1 MPVVVAAVAAA
12 VAAYWLSGKKPS
24 SKSKEDDER
33 PESPYQLERKLPDAM
48 RERIVELLRRRTL
61 SDEETTAVKQMAVM
75 MAVPYPYA
83 SFALRFKLWEAS
95 GRKGQAPLFQ
105 AMPVRDA
112 RVLGYDPDRNYG
124 SGAMADGTGPS
135 GLDGSLPEKMAIE
148 LRERLRTSENLPV
161 LSSYADE
168 LDKGNWPIA
177 AETIRAKVNHI
188 KRMKALAGEVV
199 AGTYRLDHDL
209 PADVRQFV
217 EWSLDNNRRPEQL
230 EAVALHFGRGYA
242 WTSYQLRHRATQL
255 RVGVV

>member
-1 MPVVVAAVAAA
+1 MPVVVAVAAA
-12 VAAYWLSGKKPS
+12 VAAYWLSGRKKPT
-24 SKSKEDDER
+24 SKSDER
-33 PESPYQLERKLPDAM
+33 PASPYQLERKLPDAM
-48 RERIVELLRRRTL
+48 RERIVQLIRRPKQ
-61 SDEETTAVKQMAVM
+61 SDEEMAAMKEMAVM
-75 MAVPYPYA
+75 LAVPYPYA

-95 GRKGQAPLFQ
+95 GRKGVAPVFE

-112 RVLGYDPDRNYG
+112 RVLGYDPARNYT
-124 SGAMADGTGPS
+124 SGAMADGSGPG
-135 GLDGSLPEKMAIE
+135 GLDASLPEPRAVE
-148 LRERLRTSENLPV
+148 LRERLRTSENLPA

-168 LDKGNWPIA
+168 LDKNNWPIA
-177 AETIRAKVNHI
+177 AETIRSKVNHI
-188 KRMKALAGEVV
+188 KRMKALAGGVV

-209 PADVRQFV
+209 PEDVRQFV